1 MTIKSCNQKA
11 LSRKVD
17 KPYGAFGLSHTH
29 KLRQHPH
36 QTTQK
41 AGAMSETTINQSTT
55 LSGAFLDQ
63 NYVIEQNAGS
73 PPGQPVVVGFSTG
86 LLNVIAFSTF
96 TVQDN
101 ATLDMGALLN
111 VGAGDQ
117 FIIGENGTMELGT
130 GISVSALNDVRFA
143 SGVFGGDL
151 IVDQGV
157 DLNLLSNVAGFA
169 SGDTIDLAGIGTPL
183 SATSFTDSFNGT
195 DTEFT
200 IALEGGSFTSFGVL
214 GDLTSDSF
222 ALASDGGDPGT
233 LLLFL
238 PCFTPGTRILTL
250 RGEIPVENLVI
261 GDIAVL
267 ADGATSPVVFIG
279 HRRLEP
285 QHHPRPETVCPVRIE
300 AGALADGIPARPLT
314 LSPDHALLLDG
325 VLVQAKD
332 LVDGIAVVQ
341 DMSARSVAYYHVEL
355 ETHGILLAEGAPAES
370 FLNTGHRGLFENAG
384 APLILHPDLMQARRE
399 AESIA
404 PLCHDGARLA
414 AIRARLHARKQSLG
428 LEIVPATGI
437 ALIAGGRTIAPAA
450 DTINEIT
457 FALPAG
463 IDEAIIKTASFIPA
477 MFDPD
482 SSDRRRLGLPITRIV
497 IDGVSLPLK
506 ALLHQASLH
515 PQGEGDPHGWT
526 RENIRLRIPRGARTL
541 TLHTAGR
548 PIAWKHGQIA
558 A

>member
-1 MTIKSCNQKA
+1 
-11 LSRKVD
+11 
-17 KPYGAFGLSHTH
+17 
-29 KLRQHPH
+29 LRQHPH

-96 TVQDN
+96 TVQDH